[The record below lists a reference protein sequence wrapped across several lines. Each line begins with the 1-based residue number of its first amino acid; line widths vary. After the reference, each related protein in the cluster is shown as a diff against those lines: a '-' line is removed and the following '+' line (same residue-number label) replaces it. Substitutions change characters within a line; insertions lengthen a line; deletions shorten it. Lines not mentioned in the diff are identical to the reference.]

1 MDSAPRPLPSRLP
14 LGPLVDPGRLDLGPA
29 FALAGSLIYRCTCA
43 LEWDD
48 YEGAYRH
55 RTRCAQHRDAATA
68 PATS

>member
-1 MDSAPRPLPSRLP
+1 
-14 LGPLVDPGRLDLGPA
+14 VDPGRLDLGPA